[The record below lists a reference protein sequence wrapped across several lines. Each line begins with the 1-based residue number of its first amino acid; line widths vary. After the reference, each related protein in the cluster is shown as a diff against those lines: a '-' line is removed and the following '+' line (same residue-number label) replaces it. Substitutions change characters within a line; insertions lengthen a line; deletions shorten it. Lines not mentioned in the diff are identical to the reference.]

1 MQLNLPTLATIPSNK
16 NSNGYV
22 TLLLNDNEMLTLVD
36 SGSTSNSFIGKSL
49 VHQFNIELIPAKGEI
64 SLANSS
70 LTSKIEE
77 CLITFTLKNN
87 VYENVKVLIMGKFC
101 ADIILGQNF
110 MERHESVVFTFN
122 RKEPT
127 LQVCALKVVSA
138 TFLLVCFVCLKES
151 TFETFCFTWKALLL
165 LEIIKF

>member
-1 MQLNLPTLATIPSNK
+1 MAAMQLNLPTLATIPSNK

-36 SGSTSNSFIGKSL
+36 SGSTSNSSIGKSL

-110 MERHESVVFTFN
+110 MERHESG
-122 RKEPT
+122 
-127 LQVCALKVVSA
+127 
-138 TFLLVCFVCLKES
+138 
-151 TFETFCFTWKALLL
+151 
-165 LEIIKF
+165 IYI